1 MSSRSFSPRGEK
13 ESPAS
18 DSSPAGDSSPTGD
31 LQATGRTGESME
43 KGLPPLDPSL
53 GLGFPASSLRSKST
67 REEDEL
73 WPEDGAAI
81 STDNGADEVAVFVGS
96 SRRRYLVNSK
106 HLNHPLLSA
115 LIDRS
120 MHGEIRIKCEVVL
133 FDHLLWMLENAELDA
148 ADDAATLEELAELYA
163 C

>member
-1 MSSRSFSPRGEK
+1 MNTILRKCKSLSK
-13 ESPAS
+13 
-18 DSSPAGDSSPTGD
+18 
-31 LQATGRTGESME
+31 LGRTS
-43 KGLPPLDPSL
+43 SY
-53 GLGFPASSLRSKST
+53 SSLRSKST